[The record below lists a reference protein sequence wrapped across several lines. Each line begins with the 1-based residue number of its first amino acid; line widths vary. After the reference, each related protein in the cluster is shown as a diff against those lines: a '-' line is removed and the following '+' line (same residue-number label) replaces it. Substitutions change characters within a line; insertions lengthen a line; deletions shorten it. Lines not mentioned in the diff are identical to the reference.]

1 MTPPPRPW
9 LLTLILLGAMSSVF
23 SSCTVPLVGFAALAS
38 TTLSRR
44 QGVVCLSVIWLVNQ
58 ALGFSVRN
66 YPLEAN
72 TVAWGVMM
80 LAASLA
86 ALALG
91 RLIDRRGRRPSTPG
105 IVSLG
110 PRVAVSLTV
119 GFLVYELILWLA
131 SFSLGSTG
139 GFTLAVLGSVLRTNG
154 LWALGLSGLFCQ
166 FDRITRRWGPRLPS
180 IPSSLP

>member
-72 TVAWGVMM
+72 TVA
-80 LAASLA
+80 
-86 ALALG
+86 LG

-131 SFSLGSTG
+131 SFSLGTTG

-154 LWALGLSGLFCQ
+154 LWALGLSVLFCQ